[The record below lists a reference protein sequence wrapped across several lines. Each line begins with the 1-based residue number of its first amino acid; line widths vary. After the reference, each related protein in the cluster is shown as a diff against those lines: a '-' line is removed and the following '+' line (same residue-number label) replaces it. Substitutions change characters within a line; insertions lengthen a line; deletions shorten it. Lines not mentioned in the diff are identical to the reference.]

1 MLYIYEATD
10 KEGKKSSGS
19 MDAPSIEIAIN
30 SLQRRGLII
39 LSIKPEEESSSFLE
53 RNINIFDRVK
63 MKDVV
68 IFSRQ
73 LSTLFEAKVPIIDSF
88 RLLASETSNPL
99 LKSKLEEIVD
109 DIQGG
114 EPMSAAL
121 AKHPEVFS
129 KFFVSMVKSGEES
142 GKLDE
147 IFSYLADYLER
158 SYELASKAK
167 RALFYPAFVV
177 TTFIGVM
184 VVMFTVV
191 IPKIG
196 ALLTEVGKEVSLYTR
211 IIMGIGNFFQAYILY
226 MLIFSIIGF
235 IIAWRYIKTEN
246 GQYFLAKMMI
256 TLPLLGMINKK
267 IYVARLTDNL
277 QTLLSGGVPMIK
289 AVEITA
295 DVVGNKIYNAILLD
309 VVESI
314 KGGGSLSESLRRYEE
329 IPALVPQMLR
339 VGEEGGRLDF
349 ILRTMARFYKKE
361 VDNTIENLIGLI
373 EPVMIVVLAVF
384 VGFLLVAIIGPIYN
398 ISSGI

>member
-1 MLYIYEATD
+1 MLYVYEATD

-19 MDAPSIEIAIN
+19 VDTPSIEVAIN

-39 LSIKPEEESSSFLE
+39 LSIKPEEEAVPFFN
-53 RNINIFDRVK
+53 RNLNIFESVK
-63 MKDVV
+63 TKDVV

-73 LSTLFEAKVPIIDSF
+73 IATLFEAKVPILDSF
-88 RLLASETSNPL
+88 RLLASETSSNL
-99 LKSKLEEIVD
+99 LRGKLEEIVA

-114 EPMSAAL
+114 APMSSAL
-121 AKHPEVFS
+121 AKHPKVFS
-129 KFFVSMVKSGEES
+129 KFFVNMVKSGEES

-147 IFSYLADYLER
+147 IFTYLADYLER

-177 TTFIGVM
+177 FAFFVVM
-184 VVMFTVV
+184 ILMFTVV

-196 ALLTEVGKEVSLYTR
+196 VLLDEVGKDVPLYTS
-211 IIMGIGNFFQAYILY
+211 IIMGIGDFFQEYILY
-226 MLIFSIIGF
+226 MLILVIIGA
-235 IIAWRYIKTEN
+235 IIAWRYVKTEN
-246 GQYFLAKMMI
+246 GQYFVAKMLI
-256 TLPLLGMINKK
+256 TLPLLGLINKK

-277 QTLLSGGVPMIK
+277 QTLLSGGVPMIR

-295 DVVGNKIYNAILLD
+295 DVVGNKVYNSILMD
-309 VVESI
+309 VAESI
-314 KGGGSLSESLRRYEE
+314 KGGSSLSESLRRYEE
-329 IPALVPQMLR
+329 IPPLVPQMLR

-349 ILRTMARFYKKE
+349 ILQTMAKFYKRE

-373 EPVMIVVLAVF
+373 EPVMIIVLAIF
-384 VGFLLVAIIGPIYN
+384 VGFLLVAVIGPIYN

>member
-1 MLYIYEATD
+1 MLYVYESTD

-19 MDAPSIEIAIN
+19 LDAPSIEVAIN

-39 LSIKPEEESSSFLE
+39 LSIKPEKDALPFFQ
-53 RNINIFDRVK
+53 RNINIFERVK
-63 MKDVV
+63 TKDVV

-73 LSTLFEAKVPIIDSF
+73 IATLFEAKVPILDSF
-88 RLLASETSNPL
+88 RLLASETSSRL
-99 LKSKLEEIVD
+99 LKEDLEEIVA

-114 EPMSAAL
+114 APISGAL
-121 AKHPEVFS
+121 AKHPKVFS
-129 KFFVSMVKSGEES
+129 NFFINMVKSGEES

-147 IFSYLADYLER
+147 VFNYLADYLER

-177 TTFIGVM
+177 FAFFGVM
-184 VVMFTVV
+184 ILMFTVV

-196 ALLTEVGKEVSLYTR
+196 VLLDEVGKDVPLYTR

-226 MLIFSIIGF
+226 MLILVIIGA
-235 IIAWRYIKTEN
+235 IVAWRYVRTED
-246 GQYFLAKMMI
+246 GQYFVAKAMI
-256 TLPLLGMINKK
+256 TLPILGMINKK

-277 QTLLSGGVPMIK
+277 QTLLSSGVPMIK

-295 DVVGNKIYNAILLD
+295 DVVGNKVYHAILLD
-309 VVESI
+309 VADSI

-339 VGEEGGRLDF
+339 VGEEGGKLSF
-349 ILRTMARFYKKE
+349 ILETMAKFYKRE
-361 VDNTIENLIGLI
+361 VDNTIKNLIGLI
-373 EPVMIVVLAVF
+373 EPVMIIVLAIF

>member
-1 MLYIYEATD
+1 MLYVYETTN

-19 MDAPSIEIAIN
+19 VDAPSIEIAIN

-39 LSIKPEEESSSFLE
+39 LSIKPEKEAIPLFN
-53 RNINIFDRVK
+53 RNINIFERVK
-63 MKDVV
+63 TKDVV
-68 IFSRQ
+68 VFSRQ
-73 LSTLFEAKVPIIDSF
+73 ISTLFEAKVPILDSF
-88 RLLASETSNPL
+88 RLLASETSSPL
-99 LKSKLEEIVD
+99 LRGKLEEIVA

-114 EPMSAAL
+114 APMSSAL
-121 AKHPEVFS
+121 SKHPKVFS
-129 KFFVSMVKSGEES
+129 KFFVNMVKSGEES

-147 IFSYLADYLER
+147 IFLYLADYLER

-177 TTFIGVM
+177 FAFFAVM
-184 VVMFTVV
+184 ILMFTVV

-196 ALLTEVGKEVSLYTR
+196 VLLDEVGKEAPLYTR
-211 IIMGIGNFFQAYILY
+211 IIMGIGNFFQEYILY
-226 MLIFSIIGF
+226 MFILTIIGS
-235 IIAWRYIKTEN
+235 IIAWRYLRTEE
-246 GQYFLAKMMI
+246 GQYFIAKMMI
-256 TLPLLGMINKK
+256 TLPLLGLINKK

-295 DVVGNKIYNAILLD
+295 DVVGNKVYNSILLD
-309 VVESI
+309 VAESI
-314 KGGGSLSESLRRYEE
+314 KGGSSLSESLRQYEE

-349 ILRTMARFYKKE
+349 ILQTMAKFYKRE

-373 EPVMIVVLAVF
+373 EPVMIIVLAIF
-384 VGFLLVAIIGPIYN
+384 VGFLLIAVIGPIYN

>member
-88 RLLASETSNPL
+88 RLLASETSNLL

>member
-1 MLYIYEATD
+1 MLYIYDATD

-19 MDAPSIEIAIN
+19 MDAPSIEVAIN
-30 SLQRRGLII
+30 ALQRSGLII
-39 LSIKPEEESSSFLE
+39 LSIKPEEEATPFLG
-53 RNINIFDRVK
+53 RSMNIFERVK

-99 LKSKLEEIVD
+99 LKVKLEEIVD

-114 EPMSAAL
+114 EPMSTAL
-121 AKHPEVFS
+121 AKHPKVFS
-129 KFFVSMVKSGEES
+129 KFFVNMVKSGEES

-158 SYELASKAK
+158 SYELASKAR

-177 TTFIGVM
+177 FAFFSVM
-184 VVMFTVV
+184 ILMFTVV

-196 ALLTEVGKEVSLYTR
+196 VLLDEVGKEVPLYTK
-211 IIMGIGNFFQAYILY
+211 IIMGIGSFFQEFILY
-226 MLIFSIIGF
+226 MLILFIIGV
-235 IIAWRYIKTEN
+235 IIAWRYVKTEN
-246 GQYFLAKMMI
+246 GQYFVAKMLI

-277 QTLLSGGVPMIK
+277 QTLISGGVPMIK

-295 DVVGNKIYNAILLD
+295 DVVGNKIFNAILRD
-309 VVESI
+309 VAESI

-349 ILRTMARFYKKE
+349 ILKTMARFYKKE

-373 EPVMIVVLAVF
+373 EPVMIIVLAIF
-384 VGFLLVAIIGPIYN
+384 VGFLLIAVIGPIYN

>member
-1 MLYIYEATD
+1 MLYIYETTD

-19 MDAPSIEIAIN
+19 VDAPSIEIAIN

-39 LSIKPEEESSSFLE
+39 LAIKPEAEAVPFLN
-53 RNINIFDRVK
+53 RNLNIFERIK
-63 MKDVV
+63 TKDVV

-73 LSTLFEAKVPIIDSF
+73 ISTLFEAKVPIIDSF
-88 RLLASETSNPL
+88 RLLASESASPL
-99 LKSKLEEIVD
+99 MKEKLEEIVA

-114 EPMSAAL
+114 APMSAAL
-121 AKHPEVFS
+121 SKHPKVFS
-129 KFFVSMVKSGEES
+129 KFFVNMVKSGEES

-147 IFSYLADYLER
+147 IFTYLADYMER

-177 TTFIGVM
+177 FAFFGVM
-184 VVMFTVV
+184 ILMFTVV

-196 ALLTEVGKEVSLYTR
+196 VLLDEVGKEVPLYTR
-211 IIMGIGNFFQAYILY
+211 IIMGIGNFFQEYILY
-226 MLIFSIIGF
+226 MLILVIIGA

-246 GQYFLAKMMI
+246 GQYFVAKMMI
-256 TLPLLGMINKK
+256 TLPLLGLINKK

-295 DVVGNKIYNAILLD
+295 DVVGNKVYQSILLD
-309 VVESI
+309 VAESI

-349 ILRTMARFYKKE
+349 ILETMARFYKRE

-373 EPVMIVVLAVF
+373 EPVMIIVLAIF
-384 VGFLLVAIIGPIYN
+384 VGFLLIAVIGPIYN

>member
-1 MLYIYEATD
+1 MLYVYEATD

-19 MDAPSIEIAIN
+19 VDAPSIEVAIN
-30 SLQRRGLII
+30 SLQRRSLII
-39 LSIKPEEESSSFLE
+39 LSIKPEEEATPFFSRDL
-53 RNINIFDRVK
+53 NIFERVK

-73 LSTLFEAKVPIIDSF
+73 IATLFEAKVPILDSF
-88 RLLASETSNPL
+88 RLLASETSSTL
-99 LKSKLEEIVD
+99 LRGKLEEIVA

-114 EPMSAAL
+114 APMSSAL
-121 AKHPEVFS
+121 AKHPKVFS
-129 KFFVSMVKSGEES
+129 KFFVNMVKSGEES

-147 IFSYLADYLER
+147 IFTYLADYLER

-177 TTFIGVM
+177 FAFFGVM
-184 VVMFTVV
+184 ILMFTVV

-196 ALLTEVGKEVSLYTR
+196 VLLDEVGKEIPLYTR
-211 IIMGIGNFFQAYILY
+211 IIMGIGDFFQEYILY
-226 MLIFSIIGF
+226 MLIFIIIGA
-235 IIAWRYIKTEN
+235 IIAWRYAKTEN
-246 GQYFLAKMMI
+246 GQYFVAKMMI
-256 TLPLLGMINKK
+256 TLPLLGLINKK

-295 DVVGNKIYNAILLD
+295 DVVGNKVYHSILMD
-309 VVESI
+309 VAESI

-349 ILRTMARFYKKE
+349 ILQTMARFYKRE

-373 EPVMIVVLAVF
+373 EPVMIIVLAIF
-384 VGFLLVAIIGPIYN
+384 VGFLLIAVIGPIYN